1 MSHTELGRGVIVPMI
16 TPFTKDG
23 NIDIEATGKIIEHL
37 IAAGTAPFILGT
49 TGESAS
55 IPEKARPAFVKAMVE
70 TTSGEVKTYAGV
82 SSTCFQTSV
91 EAANHY
97 FNLGVDAVVA
107 HSPSYYP
114 LSDSHLLRYFECLAD
129 NISGPLIIYNIPA
142 VTHISIPISVLD
154 QLSHHERIIA
164 IKDSERDL
172 ERFNQS
178 LNLWS
183 ERDDFYH
190 LVGWGGQM
198 ENGLLQ
204 GSAGLVP
211 STGNLVPKMYQDMVE
226 ATQSKDYQRL
236 EQLQKQTSEI
246 SALYQKN
253 RSLSQSLP
261 ALKVMMN
268 ALNLCEPYVL
278 PPLEMSDDEEKV
290 LILEQMK
297 SFNFQEEIHKA

>member
-1 MSHTELGRGVIVPMI
+1 MSPTELGRGVIVPMI

-23 NIDIEATGKIIEHL
+23 KIDIKATGRIIDHL

-55 IPEKARPAFVKAMVE
+55 IPEKARPAFVEAMVE
-70 TTSGEVKTYAGV
+70 TVSGRVKTYAGV
-82 SSTCFQTSV
+82 SSPCFQTSV

-97 FNLGVDAVVA
+97 FDLGVDAVVA
-107 HSPSYYP
+107 HPPSYYP
-114 LSDSHLLRYFECLAD
+114 LSDGHLLRYFENLAE
-129 NISGPLIIYNIPA
+129 NIPGPLILYNIPA
-142 VTHISIPISVLD
+142 VTHISIPVPVLD

-178 LNLWS
+178 LKLWS
-183 ERDDFYH
+183 NRDDFYH
-190 LVGWGGQM
+190 LVGWGAQM

-211 STGNLVPKMYQDMVE
+211 STGNLVPKMYQDMVD
-226 ATQSKDYQRL
+226 AAQARDYQKL
-236 EQLQKQTSEI
+236 KQLQKLTGDI
-246 SALYQKN
+246 SAVYQKN
-253 RSLSQSLP
+253 RSLNQSLP

-268 ALNLCEPYVL
+268 VLNLCEPYVL
-278 PPLEMSDDEEKV
+278 PPLDMSDDEEKN
-290 LILEQMK
+290 LIFKEMK
-297 SFNFQEEIHKA
+297 TFNFQEEIHTV